1 MDQQGAPSWPAS
13 DILARLQRA
22 APGLRRS
29 ERKAA
34 AVVAAAPARVAQMS
48 LAEFAAAADV
58 SPPVAIRFCR
68 SLGCDGFPGLKV
80 QLAQAVAVG
89 APYVHSAINAAD
101 TLSQVADKVFASS
114 MEALQSVRVRLDMA
128 AVTRA
133 VDALAG
139 ARRIDLVGTGL
150 SSVAALDAHHK
161 FVRLGVATSFQP
173 DPHVQR
179 MSAVSLAPG
188 DVALAFS
195 YTGLVR
201 DVVRIVE
208 LARQR
213 GATVVSVTRSA
224 TALAAA
230 SDIVLAID
238 TQENTFVYAPMVTR
252 LAHLAVV
259 DVLAT
264 AVALRSGPAG
274 AEVIRRV
281 KRAVS
286 DEWLIDPDGPDA
298 EHAG

>member
-1 MDQQGAPSWPAS
+1 MEHAAPSWPAT
-13 DILARLQRA
+13 DVLARLQQA
-22 APGLRRS
+22 GPQLRRS

-34 AVVAAAPARVAQMS
+34 AFAAAAPARVAQMS
-48 LAEFAAAADV
+48 LAEFAAAAAV
-58 SPPVAIRFCR
+58 SQPVAIRFCR
-68 SLGCDGFPGLKV
+68 SVGYDGFPGLKV
-80 QLAQAVAVG
+80 ALAQAVAVG
-89 APYVHSAINAAD
+89 APYVHRAINAAD
-101 TLSQVADKVFASS
+101 PLSAVADKVFASS
-114 MEALQSVRVRLDMA
+114 MEALQSVRVRLDME

-133 VDALAG
+133 VDALAA

-161 FVRLGVATSFQP
+161 FIRLGVAAAFQA

-179 MSAVSLAPG
+179 MSAVTLAQG
-188 DVALAFS
+188 DVALVFS

-201 DVVRIVE
+201 DVVRIAE
-208 LARQR
+208 LARRQ
-213 GATVVSVTRSA
+213 GATVISVTRSA

-230 SDIVLAID
+230 SDIVIAID

-264 AVALRSGPAG
+264 AVALRSGAAG
-274 AEVIRRV
+274 ADVIRRV

-286 DEWLIDPDGPDA
+286 DEWLVDPDVEIAP
-298 EHAG
+298 

>member
-1 MDQQGAPSWPAS
+1 MDQVTTNWPTT
-13 DILARLQRA
+13 DILARVQA
-22 APGLRRS
+22 AIPTLRRS

-34 AVVAAAPARVAQMS
+34 ALVAAAPARVAQMS
-48 LAEFAAAADV
+48 LAEFAIAAAV
-58 SPPVAIRFCR
+58 SQPVAIRFCR

-89 APYVHSAINAAD
+89 APYVHSAIATAD
-101 TLSQVADKVFASS
+101 SASAVADKVFASS
-114 MEALQSVRVRLDMA
+114 IEALHSVRVRLDMA
-128 AVTRA
+128 AVERA
-133 VDALAG
+133 VDALAR

-161 FVRLGVATSFQP
+161 FVRLGVATAFQP
-173 DPHVQR
+173 DPHLQR
-179 MSAVSLAPG
+179 MLAETLEPG

-208 LARQR
+208 LARGR
-213 GATVVSVTRSA
+213 GATVIGVTRTG

-230 SDIVLAID
+230 SDIVIPID

-281 KRAVS
+281 KRAVR
-286 DEWLIDPDGPDA
+286 DEWLIDPDGEDA
-298 EHAG
+298 S

>member
-1 MDQQGAPSWPAS
+1 MDQVTASWPTT
-13 DILARLQRA
+13 DILARVQA
-22 APGLRRS
+22 ALPTLRRS

-34 AVVAAAPARVAQMS
+34 ALVAAAPARVAQMS

-58 SPPVAIRFCR
+58 SQPVAIRFCR

-89 APYVHSAINAAD
+89 APYVHSAIAAAD
-101 TLSQVADKVFASS
+101 SASAVADKVFASS
-114 MEALQSVRVRLDMA
+114 IEALHSVRVRLDLA
-128 AVTRA
+128 AVERA
-133 VDALAG
+133 VDALAR

-161 FVRLGVATSFQP
+161 FVRLGVATAFQP
-173 DPHVQR
+173 DPHLQR
-179 MSAVSLAPG
+179 MLAETLEPG

-208 LARQR
+208 LARGR
-213 GATVVSVTRSA
+213 GATVIGVTRTG

-230 SDIVLAID
+230 SDIVIPID

-281 KRAVS
+281 KRAVR
-286 DEWLIDPDGPDA
+286 DEWLIDPDGEDA
-298 EHAG
+298 S

>member
-1 MDQQGAPSWPAS
+1 MDQVTASWPTT
-13 DILARLQRA
+13 DILARVQA
-22 APGLRRS
+22 AIPTLRRS

-34 AVVAAAPARVAQMS
+34 ALVAAAPARVAQMS

-58 SPPVAIRFCR
+58 SQPVAIRFCR

-89 APYVHSAINAAD
+89 APYVHSAIAAAD
-101 TLSQVADKVFASS
+101 SASAVADKVFASS
-114 MEALQSVRVRLDMA
+114 IEALHSVRVRLDLA
-128 AVTRA
+128 AVERA
-133 VDALAG
+133 VDALAR

-161 FVRLGVATSFQP
+161 FVRLGVATAFQP
-173 DPHVQR
+173 DPHLQR
-179 MSAVSLAPG
+179 MLAETLEPG

-208 LARQR
+208 LARGR
-213 GATVVSVTRSA
+213 GATVIGVTRTG

-230 SDIVLAID
+230 SDIVIPID

-281 KRAVS
+281 KRAVR
-286 DEWLIDPDGPDA
+286 DEWLIDPDGEDA
-298 EHAG
+298 S

>member
-1 MDQQGAPSWPAS
+1 MDIAPHGWPAT
-13 DILARLQRA
+13 DILARLQQA
-22 APGLRRS
+22 APQLRRS

-34 AVVAAAPARVAQMS
+34 AFVAAAPAQVAQMT
-48 LAEFAAAADV
+48 LAEFAAAADI
-58 SPPVAIRFCR
+58 SQPVAIRFCR

-80 QLAQAVAVG
+80 ALAQAVAVG

-101 TLSQVADKVFASS
+101 SLSTVADKVFGSS
-114 MEALQSVRVRLDMA
+114 MEALHSVRVRLDMA
-128 AVTRA
+128 AVSRA
-133 VDALAG
+133 VDALVA

-161 FVRLGVATSFQP
+161 FVRLGVAAAFQA

-179 MSAVSLAPG
+179 MSAVTLARG
-188 DVALAFS
+188 DVALVFS
-195 YTGLVR
+195 YTDLLR
-201 DVVRIVE
+201 DVVRIAE
-208 LARQR
+208 LARRQE
-213 GATVVSVTRSA
+213 ATVISVTRSA

-230 SDIVLAID
+230 SDIVIAID

-264 AVALRSGPAG
+264 AVALRSGPSG

-286 DEWLIDPDGPDA
+286 DEWLIDPDA
-298 EHAG
+298 EVTP